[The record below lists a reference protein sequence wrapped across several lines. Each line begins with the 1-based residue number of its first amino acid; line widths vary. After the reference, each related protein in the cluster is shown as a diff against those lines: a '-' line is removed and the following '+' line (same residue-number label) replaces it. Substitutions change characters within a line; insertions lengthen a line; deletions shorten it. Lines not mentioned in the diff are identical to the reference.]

1 MVFGSVKIMKR
12 LICFFTA
19 FVLVFSI
26 CACADKKHIASN
38 TSQDNYVDQ
47 LCSTVRSW
55 ANAYYQ
61 NDAEGYLHYSFKN
74 PDCMQALGNSE
85 YDFESIKA
93 STIQELDSYKSYMN
107 ENYSFYYV
115 EAEPSNY
122 EIYDKSSEIYSDYL
136 AELSKM
142 YSSADV
148 VDVFALVEFQIR
160 MDYKEGEGS
169 LLQKQETAN
178 AECMLIDGVWY
189 VIN

>member
-1 MVFGSVKIMKR
+1 MKR
-12 LICFFTA
+12 LICILTA
-19 FVLVFSI
+19 FVLALSI
-26 CACADKKHIASN
+26 CACAERKHVASN
-38 TSQDNYVDQ
+38 APQDNYVDQ

-93 STIQELDSYKSYMN
+93 SVIDELESYKAYMN

-122 EIYDKSSEIYSDYL
+122 EIYDKSSDIYNDYL
-136 AELSKM
+136 AELSKL
-142 YSSADV
+142 YSGADV
-148 VDVFALVEFQIR
+148 VDAFALVEFQIH
-160 MDYKEGEGS
+160 MDYKECENS
-169 LLQKQETAN
+169 LSQEQETAN
-178 AECMLIDGVWY
+178 AECMLIDDVWY